1 MDAYRIIKKPLHTE
15 KSVTDRDRNTSYHF
29 EVDRRANKIQIKEAV
44 ERLFNVKVLGVRTMM
59 KRGKPRRT
67 RFGPTRVHSWKKAI
81 VTLAEGN
88 TIDLGY

>member
-1 MDAYRIIKKPLHTE
+1 MDIYQIIRKPLHTE
-15 KSVTDRDRNTSYHF
+15 KSVTDRDKQDAYHF
-29 EVDRRANKIQIKEAV
+29 EVDRKANKIQIKEAIEKLFKV
-44 ERLFNVKVLGVRTMM
+44 EVLKVRTMN

-67 RFGPTRVHSWKKAI
+67 KYGPLKIYTWKKAV

>member
-1 MDAYRIIKKPLHTE
+1 MDIYQIIRKPLHTE
-15 KSVTDRDRNTSYHF
+15 KSVTDRDKQDAYHF
-29 EVDRRANKIQIKEAV
+29 EVDRKANKIQIKEAIEKLFKV
-44 ERLFNVKVLGVRTMM
+44 EVLKVRTMN

-67 RFGPTRVHSWKKAI
+67 KYGPLKIHTWKKAV

>member
-1 MDAYRIIKKPLHTE
+1 MDVYQIIKRPLHTE
-15 KSVTDRDRNTSYHF
+15 KSVTDRDKQNSYHF
-29 EVDRRANKIQIKEAV
+29 EVDWKANKIQIKDAIEK
-44 ERLFNVKVLGVRTMM
+44 LFKVKVLQVKTMN

-67 RFGPTRVHSWKKAI
+67 RYGPIKIHTWKKAI

>member
-1 MDAYRIIKKPLHTE
+1 MDIYQIIRKPLHTE
-15 KSVTDRDRNTSYHF
+15 KSVTARDKQDAYHF
-29 EVDRRANKIQIKEAV
+29 EVDRKANKIQIKEAV
-44 ERLFNVKVLGVRTMM
+44 EKLFKVEVLKVRTMN

-67 RFGPTRVHSWKKAI
+67 KHGPLKIHTWKKAV

>member
-1 MDAYRIIKKPLHTE
+1 MHTE
-15 KSVTDRDRNTSYHF
+15 KSVTDRDKQDAYHF
-29 EVDRRANKIQIKEAV
+29 EVDRKANKIQIKEAIEKLFKV
-44 ERLFNVKVLGVRTMM
+44 EVLKVRTMN

-67 RFGPTRVHSWKKAI
+67 KYGPLKIHTWKKAV